1 MPDDYAEIVL
11 TCEGDF
17 YDPSFHI
24 RLDDFRQRFETL
36 IISGATALRN

>member
-1 MPDDYAEIVL
+1 MGMPDDYAEIVL

-24 RLDDFRQRFETL
+24 QLVKFKDQFEQL
-36 IISGATALRN
+36 ISSGK